1 MIFLIWRCSKFW
13 APSVDRV
20 QIANVRNRFSSNA
33 FCWMG
38 QKFSQFVLAGTP
50 KAVTP
55 EKVWMSFSTPFLLKF
70 RSAGFTHR
78 HFIYGFKILFRCLRC
93 GFYHHK
99 SDDSLSADILGKQ
112 CWSLFKVRCDAR
124 FSRRRVLLWNALF
137 DGFPTP
143 EEEKMALPWWF
154 DCSWSR
160 PDMVW
165 SQEKNG
171 PGKFF
176 SSNFQL
182 LLSFLRWWVIIILMT
197 SLSLLMT
204 IKNDKKS
211 HQQPCMIVFVSK
223 NCAPLDMTNGPKNTT
238 WNQEKYVELAKKVA
252 QEKQQAAAEQEAE
265 MRRREEL
272 EEQDRLY
279 AQKLQNDFEAAERQ
293 TIQAIP
299 ANPGP
304 MAEEEVLWLFMTHY
318 YVIIANCYTKC
329 NSFQFRNAEKSCRT
343 SNSEYWSR

>member
-1 MIFLIWRCSKFW
+1 
-13 APSVDRV
+13 
-20 QIANVRNRFSSNA
+20 
-33 FCWMG
+33 MG
-38 QKFSQFVLAGTP
+38 QKFSQFVSAGTP

-78 HFIYGFKILFRCLRC
+78 HFIYGFKILFRCFRRC

-112 CWSLFKVRCDAR
+112 YWSLFKVWCDAR

-176 SSNFQL
+176 FVKFPAFIKFSTVMSHYHIND
-182 LLSFLRWWVIIILMT
+182 VIII
-197 SLSLLMT
+197 
-204 IKNDKKS
+204 INDDKK
-211 HQQPCMIVFVSK
+211 
-223 NCAPLDMTNGPKNTT
+223 
-238 WNQEKYVELAKKVA
+238 
-252 QEKQQAAAEQEAE
+252 
-265 MRRREEL
+265 R
-272 EEQDRLY
+272 
-279 AQKLQNDFEAAERQ
+279 
-293 TIQAIP
+293 
-299 ANPGP
+299 
-304 MAEEEVLWLFMTHY
+304 
-318 YVIIANCYTKC
+318 
-329 NSFQFRNAEKSCRT
+329 
-343 SNSEYWSR
+343 